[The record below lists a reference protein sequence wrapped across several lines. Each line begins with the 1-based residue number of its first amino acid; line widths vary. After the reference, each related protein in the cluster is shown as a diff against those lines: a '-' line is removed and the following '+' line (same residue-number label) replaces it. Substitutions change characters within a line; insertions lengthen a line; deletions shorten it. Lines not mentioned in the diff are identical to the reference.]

1 MIISS
6 GEWAGLKSFCSI
18 EIGSRGDNK
27 VALLVSKEKG
37 WYRASTIHKITIMLL
52 SRKIQTKQI
61 SKQNQL
67 GTKQKRNAHNL
78 HNCNLTIGFKV
89 SNQYFNVTQK
99 QHPQL
104 TQLQSDYRG
113 SNQYSDP

>member
-1 MIISS
+1 
-6 GEWAGLKSFCSI
+6 
-18 EIGSRGDNK
+18 
-27 VALLVSKEKG
+27 
-37 WYRASTIHKITIMLL
+37 MLL
-52 SRKIQTKQI
+52 SRKGQTKQI

-99 QHPQL
+99 KQPQL
-104 TQLQSDYRG
+104 TQLQSDYTG